1 MWKFE
6 FLKQVHKNEMV
17 FHDSTPK
24 FIFSKY
30 QNKAEIQNMD
40 DSEVLISD
48 FSGLRTSAASMT
60 SLASATSMAS
70 TASEALFHQRTS

>member
-1 MWKFE
+1 MNSLIIRTKIQKSNIGWPQQPPIEK
-6 FLKQVHKNEMV
+6 VHKNEIV

-40 DSEVLISD
+40 DSEVLI
-48 FSGLRTSAASMT
+48 FQ
-60 SLASATSMAS
+60 
-70 TASEALFHQRTS
+70 ALEPLQPQ